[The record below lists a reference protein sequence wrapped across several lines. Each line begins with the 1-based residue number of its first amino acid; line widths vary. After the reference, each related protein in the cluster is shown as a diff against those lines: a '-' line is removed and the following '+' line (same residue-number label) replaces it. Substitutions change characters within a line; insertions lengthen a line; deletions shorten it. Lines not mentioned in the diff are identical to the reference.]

1 MQFDQSLLGNNPR
14 CHDSINQ
21 ILTPFSQTIFDAI
34 ILLIIAERW
43 TFSRISVIVFVPV
56 IKETRQILLS
66 IFLPL
71 NFFLA
76 EWLFVKGGGRGKFRQ
91 KTGIFDQKSGKF
103 SHFLGNLKVQIF
115 GVFR

>member
-56 IKETRQILLS
+56 IRETRQILLS
-66 IFLPL
+66 T
-71 NFFLA
+71 FLA
-76 EWLFVKGGGRGKFRQ
+76 LIFFWQNGYPLRGGGGRGKFRQ
-91 KTGIFDQKSGKF
+91 KTGIFDQKSGNF
-103 SHFLGNLKVQIF
+103 MENLV
-115 GVFR
+115 

>member
-66 IFLPL
+66 IFLTL
-71 NFFLA
+71 NFFWQNGYPLRGEVGEIFAKKQVILIKKAVILA
-76 EWLFVKGGGRGKFRQ
+76 
-91 KTGIFDQKSGKF
+91 I
-103 SHFLGNLKVQIF
+103 
-115 GVFR
+115 